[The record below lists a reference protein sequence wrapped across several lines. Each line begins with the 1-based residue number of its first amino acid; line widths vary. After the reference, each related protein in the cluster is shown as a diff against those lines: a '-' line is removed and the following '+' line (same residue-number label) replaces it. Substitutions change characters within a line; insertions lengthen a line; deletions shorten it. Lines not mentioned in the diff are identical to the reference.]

1 MSEKIQNKILHKANN
16 KQIALGIRVSNS
28 TEEVIEIAGRM
39 GLDFI
44 YLDAQHS
51 PFTLPEIEKY
61 CRLSQS
67 FDLTTMIRLPDGER
81 TTILNYLDRGA
92 NVIQIPD
99 LQTAEEAKNYIKYTY
114 FGPIGIR
121 SATSL
126 RTAMQIPEPSNRK
139 NLYDFVNKNTL
150 ILPQLESITAFNN
163 LDSILKVEGINF
175 FSGGPEDI
183 AQSMGFPGEPQHPE
197 VLKAF
202 SDACEKVRSSGK
214 FMMEDI
220 MEMISVNDLIIK
232 ETADL
237 LKKHGRTPNWSL

>member
-1 MSEKIQNKILHKANN
+1 MTEKIQNKILHKANN

-28 TEEVIEIAGRM
+28 SEEVIEIAGRM
-39 GLDFI
+39 GLDFV

-51 PFTLPEIEKY
+51 PFTLPDIEKY

-99 LQTAEEAKNYIKYTY
+99 LQTAEEAKKYIKYTY
-114 FGPIGIR
+114 FGPLGIR

-126 RTAMQIPEPSNRK
+126 RTAMQIPEPANRK

-183 AQSMGFPGEPQHPE
+183 AQSMGIPGQPEHPK
-197 VLKAF
+197 VLEFEQQIAQSVRAAGKKSFKDAYVLARSTDLFLDSARAF
-202 SDACEKVRSSGK
+202 MRENSAS
-214 FMMEDI
+214 
-220 MEMISVNDLIIK
+220 
-232 ETADL
+232 
-237 LKKHGRTPNWSL
+237 

>member
-1 MSEKIQNKILHKANN
+1 MKESLESCCPSPYPRNDNVYNPILQARRITKVDSPLLHMIIPEMILEKKCHCLF
-16 KQIALGIRVSNS
+16 S
-28 TEEVIEIAGRM
+28 
-39 GLDFI
+39 D
-44 YLDAQHS
+44 
-51 PFTLPEIEKY
+51 LPEI
-61 CRLSQS
+61 
-67 FDLTTMIRLPDGER
+67 T
-81 TTILNYLDRGA
+81 
-92 NVIQIPD
+92 
-99 LQTAEEAKNYIKYTY
+99 
-114 FGPIGIR
+114 
-121 SATSL
+121 
-126 RTAMQIPEPSNRK
+126 RK

-232 ETADL
+232 EAADL
-237 LKKHGRTPNWSL
+237 LKKHGRKPNWSL

>member
-1 MSEKIQNKILHKANN
+1 
-16 KQIALGIRVSNS
+16 
-28 TEEVIEIAGRM
+28 
-39 GLDFI
+39 
-44 YLDAQHS
+44 
-51 PFTLPEIEKY
+51 
-61 CRLSQS
+61 
-67 FDLTTMIRLPDGER
+67 
-81 TTILNYLDRGA
+81 
-92 NVIQIPD
+92 
-99 LQTAEEAKNYIKYTY
+99 
-114 FGPIGIR
+114 
-121 SATSL
+121 
-126 RTAMQIPEPSNRK
+126 MQIPEPSNRK

-197 VLKAF
+197 VLKTF